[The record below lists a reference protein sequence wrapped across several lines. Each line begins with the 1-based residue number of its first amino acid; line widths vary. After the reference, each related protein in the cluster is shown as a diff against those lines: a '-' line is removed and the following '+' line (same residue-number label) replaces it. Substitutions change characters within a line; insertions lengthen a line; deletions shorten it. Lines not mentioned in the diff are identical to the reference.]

1 MIWLWSV
8 DITVFMVNRYRRSKP
23 GWSVI
28 SRGFDFKIYGICS
41 KNTDFIFLKWPW
53 TQYNGMREVLQ
64 GMRLNTW
71 VSSWNH
77 VAVITSESS
86 GHIPGIPIQCMVLV
100 LAHFCQN
107 AGYREQKPPFID
119 AMGTQLLFSK
129 PPAASKIPSVS
140 YATIAA
146 WKREKLEEG
155 WSSTLLGQS

>member
-1 MIWLWSV
+1 MEEHRISYRISRSSLYDFIWSDYDLLTYCFHEES
-8 DITVFMVNRYRRSKP
+8 IRRSKP

-41 KNTDFIFLKWPW
+41 KNADPIFLKWPW
-53 TQYNGMREVLQ
+53 TQYNGMTEVLQ

-86 GHIPGIPIQCMVLV
+86 GHIPGIPIQCMVFV

-107 AGYREQKPPFID
+107 AGYREQKPPFIRCH
-119 AMGTQLLFSK
+119 GNPTF
-129 PPAASKIPSVS
+129 VF
-140 YATIAA
+140 
-146 WKREKLEEG
+146 
-155 WSSTLLGQS
+155 